1 MITAFEDFH
10 IKIDQTSAILQSFNG
25 LSDFLLCCFVP
36 LFYIRS
42 FFRFTLRPFRL
53 ALRSLL
59 LCENLPRL
67 KALRH
72 NRLIQKLHQLD
83 IDKTDIRTGIDAI
96 SYHCKK
102 FIRRADTIAP
112 NLSFNKLQ
120 AIVFRRHADQ
130 QANSAIFQ
138 IQIQITS
145 RITARVALFQPTHID
160 ISENRSNFD
169 IMNNRLRA
177 IRIIDDHPLFLIFPI
192 DFTQQHF
199 YHSFY
204 YNYPSKKDF
213 AYRIGKKIG
222 GTDFSIPPDF
232 QNLFRCF
239 LSHIA

>member
-1 MITAFEDFH
+1 MITAFEDFN
-10 IKIDQTSAILQSFNG
+10 IKIDQTSAVFQSFNG
-25 LSDFLLCCFVP
+25 LSDLLLCCFVP
-36 LFYIRS
+36 LVHISS
-42 FFRFTLRPFRL
+42 FFRLTFCSLYLTPCF
-53 ALRSLL
+53 LL

-112 NLSFNKLQ
+112 NLPFNKLQ
-120 AIVFRRHADQ
+120 AIIFRRRADQ

-138 IQIQITS
+138 IQIQIAS

-169 IMNNRLRA
+169 IMNNRFRA
-177 IRIIDDHPLFLIFPI
+177 IRIIDDHPLFLIFSI

-213 AYRIGKKIG
+213 AYHIGKK
-222 GTDFSIPPDF
+222 
-232 QNLFRCF
+232 N
-239 LSHIA
+239 